1 MSTVW
6 FNNLLACFNSRADD
20 FGTTEPPLSANPFA
34 TKRHEKSPPESSKAS
49 AVDLNDRD
57 DTQVHTMNKSDSV
70 VEKSRPVLGVV
81 TDIEAYG
88 ATAYQ
93 TKGPEHPAQARA
105 SSSRPP
111 TPPEKDTHL
120 RRRLSRALSRT
131 FRKSISIARTP
142 SVPMRPHNLPRRP
155 SAAASTLPM
164 SPSERREL
172 GPPLSPPPGEPLPPL
187 PLPISISVAH
197 TPLSYSQ
204 APIAERF
211 TRVPPPS
218 VISPGDL
225 PPSKGVARP
234 ELVSIVPR
242 KYGSLQ
248 INTEPTTDEETHV
261 HPAVP
266 LAIQQSR
273 IPPPPSTQGSA
284 PATVTLRPVRPQ
296 PVPDMASALPTYDH
310 REDTRRPLRA
320 LPVPP
325 PLARSMST

>member
-1 MSTVW
+1 MTTVW

-34 TKRHEKSPPESSKAS
+34 AKKHEKSPPESSKAS
-49 AVDLNDRD
+49 AIDLSDRD
-57 DTQVHTMNKSDSV
+57 DIQVHAVKNSDAV
-70 VEKSRPVLGVV
+70 VERSRPVLGVV
-81 TDIEAYG
+81 TDIEACG

-93 TKGPEHPAQARA
+93 TKGTEHPAPTRA

-120 RRRLSRALSRT
+120 TRRLSRALSRT
-131 FRKSISIARTP
+131 FRKSISITRAP
-142 SVPMRPHNLPRRP
+142 SAPTRPQNLPRRP
-155 SAAASTLPM
+155 SAAASTLPL
-164 SPSERREL
+164 SLSERREL

-187 PLPISISVAH
+187 PLPIAISVAH
-197 TPLSYSQ
+197 TPLNFSQ

-225 PPSKGVARP
+225 PLSNGAAGP

-248 INTEPTTDEETHV
+248 INTEHLADEEIDV

-266 LAIQQSR
+266 LEIQRSR
-273 IPPPPSTQGSA
+273 IPPPPSTRGSA
-284 PATVTLRPVRPQ
+284 PALTMLRPVRPQ
-296 PVPDMASALPTYDH
+296 PVPDMTSALPAYGH